1 MYGGDGGLLG
11 NGLAGGLDYNELAV
25 RVSESLQRKSGDAGP
40 SAVGGVGAHK
50 HLHIWALETLSLSP
64 FRSAQA
70 VSLAALQS
78 GGQGLFSPFGQGAPQ
93 SGLEPLLQGI
103 ENAGVSVLRFPLTGV
118 GLGSLCD
125 FGSFCWG

>member
-25 RVSESLQRKSGDAGP
+25 RVSESLQRKSGDVGP

-50 HLHIWALETLSLSP
+50 HLHIWALETLALSP

-78 GGQGLFSPFGQGAPQ
+78 RGQGLFSPFGQGAP
-93 SGLEPLLQGI
+93 SQGW
-103 ENAGVSVLRFPLTGV
+103 N
-118 GLGSLCD
+118 LCCR
-125 FGSFCWG
+125 G